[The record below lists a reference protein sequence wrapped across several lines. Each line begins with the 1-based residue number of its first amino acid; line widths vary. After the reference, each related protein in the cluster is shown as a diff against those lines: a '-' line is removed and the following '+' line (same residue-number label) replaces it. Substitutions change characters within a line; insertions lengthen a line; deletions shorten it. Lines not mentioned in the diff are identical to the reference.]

1 MDRGGGG
8 SPLGPPPGFVPTLQD
23 VILSAKST
31 QMLCMIISILETL
44 REWIISVL
52 DATLIFLYVV
62 IGVSMFDPTRE
73 HNMNSTRVFA
83 G

>member
-1 MDRGGGG
+1 
-8 SPLGPPPGFVPTLQD
+8 
-23 VILSAKST
+23 
-31 QMLCMIISILETL
+31 MLCMIISILETL

-73 HNMNSTRVFA
+73 HDMNSTRVFA